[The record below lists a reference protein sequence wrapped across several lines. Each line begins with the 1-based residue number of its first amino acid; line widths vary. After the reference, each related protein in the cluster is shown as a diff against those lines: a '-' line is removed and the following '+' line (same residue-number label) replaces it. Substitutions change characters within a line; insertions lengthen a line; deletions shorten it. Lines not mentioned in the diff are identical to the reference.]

1 MKKRNGM
8 ILAAIV
14 ILVAVGAVLVYLR
27 PVHYQGSETVCT
39 LSGEAAQVEFD
50 VTFYKHLWKSE
61 KMKGKIVIGSK
72 EYVSATGDYSDTVV
86 FLPVPR
92 DTSSSNHILLD
103 RQGEGLEC
111 FRLIQVIGEGEIYDY
126 YGPAAT
132 GAEAESVLNHI
143 LN

>member
-1 MKKRNGM
+1 MKRRTGM

-14 ILVAVGAVLVYLR
+14 IFVAVGAVLVCLR

-39 LSGEAAQVEFD
+39 LSGETAQVEFD

-61 KMKGKIVIGSK
+61 KMKGKIVIDNK
-72 EYVSATGDYSDTVV
+72 EYVSAADDYSDAVI

-92 DTSSSNHILLD
+92 DTFSSNHILLD

-111 FRLIQVIGEGEIYDY
+111 FRLIQVTGEGEIYDY
-126 YGPAAT
+126 YGPAST

-143 LN
+143 LK